1 MLRIPIIPLPR
12 GQSLI
17 AFAMVAVVKGGGGG
31 RHFVIKGS
39 LGVGQLSLL
48 NLIIFQTGHHAIDKL
63 TGGFTCGNLYQ

>member
-31 RHFVIKGS
+31 GI
-39 LGVGQLSLL
+39 LSS
-48 NLIIFQTGHHAIDKL
+48 KVP
-63 TGGFTCGNLYQ
+63 